1 MEQPITD
8 YVVFLDEA
16 RQAVTDMNRMR
27 EQEEI
32 MKQRVKDAQ
41 KELETAEKTV
51 ADTINQTV
59 KKRMEEINSS
69 YDKELSRGQER
80 LKKARS
86 RREKAKSQGVKERI
100 AEETAELREEN
111 RELRLQI
118 KTLFQQNHVP
128 NYCNTKGYN
137 ALFMPHW
144 FSEYVRL
151 LFTILVCFLVIPYGG
166 YLLLPKKSTVYLVGI
181 YLVCIL
187 LFGGCYVLIGNRTR
201 IRHAATLK
209 EARLIRDRIHGN
221 EKKIKVITHTIKK
234 DRNEAIYD
242 LQKHDDEIAQIEQ
255 EMTEIAAKKKDALNT
270 FENVTKNIISDE
282 IADNNKD
289 KIAYLK
295 SIYEAQEQEL
305 KELEGSI
312 KTGALQIA
320 DRFEPYVGKD
330 FLQPEKLAALGTS
343 IQNGTC
349 VNISEAITE
358 YRNKHA

>member
-1 MEQPITD
+1 MELPITD

-16 RQAVTDMNRMR
+16 RQAVTEMNRMR

-41 KELETAEKTV
+41 KELESEEKSV

-59 KKRMEEINSS
+59 KKRMEELGSS

-80 LKKARS
+80 LKKARIK
-86 RREKAKSQGVKERI
+86 REKAKSQGVKERI

-118 KTLFQQNHVP
+118 KTLFQQDRVP
-128 NYCNTKGYN
+128 KYCNTKGYY

-144 FSEYVRL
+144 FSEYMRL
-151 LFTILVCFLVIPYGG
+151 LLTILVCFLVIPYGG
-166 YLLLPKKSTVYLVGI
+166 YLLIPKRTPL
-181 YLVCIL
+181 YLVCIYL
-187 LFGGCYVLIGNRTR
+187 ACILVFGGCYVLIGNRTR
-201 IRHAATLK
+201 IRHAKALK
-209 EARLIRDRIHGN
+209 EARLIRDQVHGN

-242 LQKHDDEIAQIEQ
+242 LQKHDDEIAQLEQ

-305 KELEGSI
+305 KELESAI
-312 KTGALQIA
+312 KTGALRIA
-320 DRFEPYVGKD
+320 DRFEPYVGKE
-330 FLQPEKLAALGTS
+330 FLQPEKLASLQTS

-349 VNISEAITE
+349 TNLTEAITE
-358 YRNKHA
+358 YKNKHA

>member
-16 RQAVTDMNRMR
+16 GQAVTEINRMR

-41 KELETAEKTV
+41 RELESEEKSV

-118 KTLFQQNHVP
+118 KTMFQQNHVP
-128 NYCNTKGYN
+128 KYCNTKFYY

-144 FSEYVRL
+144 FSEYMKL
-151 LFTILVCFLVIPYGG
+151 LLTILVCFLVIPYGG
-166 YLLLPKKSTVYLVGI
+166 YLLLPDRKPVYLVCI
-181 YLVCIL
+181 YLACIL
-187 LFGGCYVLIGNRTR
+187 LFGGCYVLIGNKTR
-201 IRHAATLK
+201 IRYAGTLK
-209 EARLIRDRIHGN
+209 DVRLIRDQIHGN
-221 EKKIKVITHTIKK
+221 EKKINVITHTIKK

-242 LQKHDDEIAQIEQ
+242 LQIHDDEIAQLEQ

-282 IADNNKD
+282 IVDNNKD

-295 SIYEAQEQEL
+295 SIYQAQLQEL
-305 KELEGSI
+305 KELENAI
-312 KTGALQIA
+312 KTGALRIA
-320 DRFEPYVGKD
+320 DRFEPYVGKE
-330 FLQPEKLAALGTS
+330 FLQPEKLAALRVS

-349 VNISEAITE
+349 TNISEAITE
-358 YRNKHA
+358 YKHKHA

>member
-16 RQAVTDMNRMR
+16 RQAVTEMNRMR

-41 KELETAEKTV
+41 RELESEEKSV

-59 KKRMEEINSS
+59 KKRMEELSSS

-86 RREKAKSQGVKERI
+86 KREKAKSQGVKERI
-100 AEETAELREEN
+100 VEETSELREEN

-128 NYCNTKGYN
+128 GYCNTRWYY
-137 ALFMPHW
+137 ALFLPHW
-144 FSEYVRL
+144 FLEYMKL
-151 LFTILVCFLVIPYGG
+151 LLTILVCFLAIPYGG
-166 YLLLPKKSTVYLVGI
+166 YLLLPKQTTVYLVGI
-181 YLVCIL
+181 YLACIL
-187 LFGGCYVLIGNRTR
+187 IFGGCYVLIGNRTK
-201 IRHAATLK
+201 IRYAKALK
-209 EARLIRDRIHGN
+209 EGRLLRDQIYGN

-242 LQKHDDEIAQIEQ
+242 LQKHDDEIAQLEQ
-255 EMTEIAAKKKDALNT
+255 EMKDIAAKKKDALNT

-282 IADNNKD
+282 IADSRKD
-289 KIAYLK
+289 EIVYLK

-305 KELEGSI
+305 KELEQAI
-312 KTGALQIA
+312 KTGTFQIT
-320 DRFEPYVGKD
+320 DRFEPYIGTD
-330 FLQPEKLAALGTS
+330 FLQPEKLASLQSSIENGTS
-343 IQNGTC
+343 S
-349 VNISEAITE
+349 NITEAITE
-358 YRNKHA
+358 YKNKHA

>member
-1 MEQPITD
+1 MELPITD

-16 RQAVTDMNRMR
+16 RQAVTEMNRMR

-41 KELETAEKTV
+41 KELESEEKSV

-59 KKRMEEINSS
+59 KKRMEELGSS

-80 LKKARS
+80 LKKARVK
-86 RREKAKSQGVKERI
+86 REKAKSKGVKERI

-118 KTLFQQNHVP
+118 KTLFQQDRVP
-128 NYCNTKGYN
+128 KYCNTKGYY

-144 FSEYVRL
+144 FSEYLKL
-151 LFTILVCFLVIPYGG
+151 LLTILVCFLVIPYGG
-166 YLLLPKKSTVYLVGI
+166 YLLLPKRTPL
-181 YLVCIL
+181 YLVCIYMACIL
-187 LFGGCYVLIGNRTR
+187 VFGGCYVLIGNRTR
-201 IRHAATLK
+201 IRHAKALK
-209 EARLIRDRIHGN
+209 EARLIRDQVHGN

-282 IADNNKD
+282 IADNNKE

-305 KELEGSI
+305 KELENSI
-312 KTGALQIA
+312 KTGALEIA
-320 DRFEPYVGKD
+320 DRFEPYLGKD
-330 FLQPEKLAALGTS
+330 FLQPEKLAALQTSIKNGTS
-343 IQNGTC
+343 ANLT
-349 VNISEAITE
+349 EAITD
-358 YRNKHA
+358 YKNKHA